1 MTISTVKDNS
11 INKDMQKH
19 ETTLMIY
26 GNNSPFLAQFN
37 PKSDK
42 HKAKDNDLKK
52 CNTNYVTITIYVKG
66 ELINMT

>member
-1 MTISTVKDNS
+1 
-11 INKDMQKH
+11 
-19 ETTLMIY
+19 MIY

-66 ELINMT
+66 ELINMTWASFT